1 MKDLAGMWHLFAC
14 VFLFN
19 LSASIVIPAITD
31 VTMEALC
38 PGKDECSLAIYLSG
52 FQQAVTGFGTLIVT
66 PLIGNL
72 SDKHGRKALL
82 TLPMTIAIIP
92 LAILAYDRSRTFFY
106 AYFAIKMF
114 TGIFCEGSLQCLS
127 LAYTADTV
135 SERSRA
141 SAFGV
146 LSGVSMAGFVSG
158 TITARFLSS
167 SSFTFQLSTIVA
179 IVGALYMRIF
189 LAETNRTGNSIDGS
203 SQPLCASR
211 PANAEASSPPKLSPL
226 RNVPSLSDMIYLL
239 RSSPT
244 VSRAAVVVFFNG
256 LGETGI
262 QTSLLYYLKAKFHF
276 NKDQFADLLLIF
288 GVAGA
293 ISQLLLMPMLAPLG
307 EEKLLNV
314 GLLAGC
320 SNIFLY
326 SVAWS
331 SWVPYL
337 ASSFVVLSVFTH
349 PCIRSIVSKKV
360 GSDEQGMAQGCITGI
375 QSFASILSL
384 LVFTPLTALFLSD
397 NPPFDF
403 KGFSIMCSGF
413 STLAAFTL
421 SIMMRDTAETILYHK
436 HTDTIHAQV

>member
-19 LSASIVIPAITD
+19 LSGSIVIPAITD

-52 FQQAVTGFGTLIVT
+52 FQQAVTGLGTLIVT

-92 LAILAYDRSRTFFY
+92 LAILAYDRSRVFFY
-106 AYFAIKMF
+106 AYFAVKMF
-114 TGIFCEGSLQCLS
+114 TGIFCEGSMQCLS

-158 TITARFLSS
+158 TITSRFLTSS
-167 SSFTFQLSTIVA
+167 STFQLSTIVA
-179 IVGALYMRIF
+179 IVGALYMRVF
-189 LAETNRTGNSIDGS
+189 LAETNRRGTSINGS
-203 SQPLCASR
+203 SQPLCASC
-211 PANAEASSPPKLSPL
+211 PSNANASSPPKLSPL
-226 RNVPSLSDMIYLL
+226 RNAPSLNDMIYLL
-239 RSSPT
+239 KSSST
-244 VSRAAVVVFFNG
+244 MSRAAVIVFFNG

-262 QTSLLYYLKAKFHF
+262 QASLLYYLKALFHF
-276 NKDQFADLLLIF
+276 NKDQFADLLLIV
-288 GVAGA
+288 GIAGA
-293 ISQLLLMPMLAPLG
+293 ISQLILMPMLAPLG

-320 SNIFLY
+320 ANIFLY

-375 QSFASILSL
+375 ASVASILSPF
-384 LVFTPLTALFLSD
+384 VFTPLTVLFLSD
-397 NPPFDF
+397 NPPFNF

-421 SIMMRDTAETILYHK
+421 SIMMRDITEPILYHK
-436 HTDTIHAQV
+436 HIDTIHAQV